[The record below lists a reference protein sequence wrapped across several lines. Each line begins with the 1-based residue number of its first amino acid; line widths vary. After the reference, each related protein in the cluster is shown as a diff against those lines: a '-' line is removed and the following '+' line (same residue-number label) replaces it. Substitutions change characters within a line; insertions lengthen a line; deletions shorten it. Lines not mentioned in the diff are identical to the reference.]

1 MAHISRKSPLLAL
14 VAALALAAGAVHAQQ
29 LEEAQVVS
37 STPAPGGGY
46 NVTYQYAG
54 RTYTTRTDA
63 PPGRTL
69 PVQVSALG
77 VTTSPVYTPDLRANE
92 TGNGRPA
99 WENVVPEPGV
109 VVSGGAPATAYAPAP
124 IYGPAP
130 LYAPAPVY
138 VQPGYAYPQPLYFP
152 PVGLSLNL
160 GYSRGWGGG
169 GWGHGRW
176 R

>member
-1 MAHISRKSPLLAL
+1 MVHIPRKSTLLAL
-14 VAALALAAGAVHAQQ
+14 FAALALAAGSAPAQQ
-29 LEEAQVVS
+29 QEEAQVVS

-46 NVTYQYAG
+46 NVTYAYAG

-63 PPGRTL
+63 PPGRTI

-77 VTTSPVYTPDLRANE
+77 VTTSPVYASDFRANE
-92 TGNGRPA
+92 PTSGRPA
-99 WENVVPEPGV
+99 WDNVTPEPGV
-109 VVSGGAPATAYAPAP
+109 VVSGGAPAPGYAPAP
-124 IYGPAP
+124 IYG
-130 LYAPAPVY
+130 PAPVY
-138 VQPGYAYPQPLYFP
+138 VQPGYAYPQPLYYP

-169 GWGHGRW
+169 GWGHGHGRW